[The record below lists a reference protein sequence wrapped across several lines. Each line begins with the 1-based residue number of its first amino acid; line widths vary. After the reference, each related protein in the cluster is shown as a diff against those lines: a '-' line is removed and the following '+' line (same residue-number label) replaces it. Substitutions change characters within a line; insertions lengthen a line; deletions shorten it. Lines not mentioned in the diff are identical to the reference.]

1 MRKILIRADGDAI
14 IGLGHLVRCMALAD
28 MLKSDFGIHFFC
40 RVIPEQIAADIIEQG
55 YRLDVQDDEQ
65 LFFDAIN
72 KESIVV
78 IDGYNFDSLYQQQI
92 KDREAVLVCIDDL
105 HNREFFAD
113 LIINHAPGVNHR
125 DYTAQYY
132 TQFALGPEYALLRPA
147 FLKAAAQKRRISKIE
162 TLLICFGG
170 ADISNLTQQ
179 ALAAAVDIPQLKKI
193 YVVTGAA
200 YRHQSTL
207 VQLVTGKVELY
218 NAVDENKMLQLM
230 QRADAAIV
238 PSSGILF
245 EVLAAGCI
253 AFSGYYIDNQQEVYR
268 NFKAMNAF
276 EDLCDFSDMQSGLQQ
291 KIADAATGRAQIIDG
306 LSGERLLKLFRALGR
321 ENTGT
326 V

>member
-1 MRKILIRADGDAI
+1 MKEILIRADGDAT
-14 IGLGHLVRCMALAD
+14 IGLGHLIRCTALAD

-40 RVIPEQIAADIIEQG
+40 RMIPEKVAAGIVEQG
-55 YRLDVQDDEQ
+55 YRLDVQDDEE

-78 IDGYNFDSLYQQQI
+78 IDGYNFDSLYQQKI
-92 KDREAVLVCIDDL
+92 KDRGAVLVCIDDL

-113 LIINHAPGVNHR
+113 LIINHAPGISYQ
-125 DYTAQYY
+125 DYRAQQY

-147 FLKAAAQKRRISKIE
+147 FLKAATQKRQISKIE

-170 ADISNLTQQ
+170 ADISNLTQK
-179 ALAAAVDIPQLKKI
+179 ALEAAVDIPQLQKI

-200 YRHQSTL
+200 YRYQSTL
-207 VQLVTGKVELY
+207 VQLVTDKVELY
-218 NAVDENKMLQLM
+218 EAVDENKMLQLM

-253 AFSGYYIDNQQEVYR
+253 AFSGYYVDNQQEVYK

-276 EDLCDFSDMQSGLQQ
+276 EDLCDFSDLQNALQQ
-291 KIADAATGRAQIIDG
+291 KIVIAAAGGAKIIDG
-306 LSGERLLKLFRALGR
+306 LSGERLLKLFRTLGQ
-321 ENTGT
+321 EKTK